1 MAMPVNMI
9 LVMYV
14 ILCILS
20 YDFNK
25 LTMLY
30 IHVHISSSMTNKSGL
45 TFFLSIKYLS
55 VCLSDT
61 DVRLLVKTTAEW
73 DKRFISLAPEQWTDT
88 WTPIRHVAS
97 CERKEMDF
105 VDNNNHL
112 ARHLYVKIVQMWT
125 IYQKAINKQ
134 CNYNR
139 RHIVTSIITVIMY
152 LTYYISTCSYQRS
165 FWMLFENRPCRW
177 HS

>member
-9 LVMYV
+9 LVVYD

-55 VCLSDT
+55 VCLSGIF
-61 DVRLLVKTTAEW
+61 L
-73 DKRFISLAPEQWTDT
+73 I
-88 WTPIRHVAS
+88 IINHVDDA
-97 CERKEMDF
+97 
-105 VDNNNHL
+105 
-112 ARHLYVKIVQMWT
+112 Y
-125 IYQKAINKQ
+125 NKH
-134 CNYNR
+134 CG
-139 RHIVTSIITVIMY
+139 HH
-152 LTYYISTCSYQRS
+152 CG
-165 FWMLFENRPCRW
+165 
-177 HS
+177 

>member
-30 IHVHISSSMTNKSGL
+30 IHVHISIPMTNKSGL

-55 VCLSDT
+55 VCLSVCHQLNIYT
-61 DVRLLVKTTAEW
+61 AYKLLHYMGVR
-73 DKRFISLAPEQWTDT
+73 I
-88 WTPIRHVAS
+88 
-97 CERKEMDF
+97 
-105 VDNNNHL
+105 
-112 ARHLYVKIVQMWT
+112 
-125 IYQKAINKQ
+125 
-134 CNYNR
+134 
-139 RHIVTSIITVIMY
+139 
-152 LTYYISTCSYQRS
+152 
-165 FWMLFENRPCRW
+165 
-177 HS
+177 

>member
-55 VCLSDT
+55 FENLCVLKLYS
-61 DVRLLVKTTAEW
+61 
-73 DKRFISLAPEQWTDT
+73 
-88 WTPIRHVAS
+88 HV
-97 CERKEMDF
+97 
-105 VDNNNHL
+105 
-112 ARHLYVKIVQMWT
+112 
-125 IYQKAINKQ
+125 IYQIRAQ
-134 CNYNR
+134 CVYN
-139 RHIVTSIITVIMY
+139 VS
-152 LTYYISTCSYQRS
+152 
-165 FWMLFENRPCRW
+165 N
-177 HS
+177 

>member
-9 LVMYV
+9 LVIYV

-55 VCLSDT
+55 VCLYKWFTLSVQRLTSDAES
-61 DVRLLVKTTAEW
+61 DVCRRQIPDIVDYL
-73 DKRFISLAPEQWTDT
+73 
-88 WTPIRHVAS
+88 HAS
-97 CERKEMDF
+97 EKEI
-105 VDNNNHL
+105 HL
-112 ARHLYVKIVQMWT
+112 RIKPT
-125 IYQKAINKQ
+125 
-134 CNYNR
+134 
-139 RHIVTSIITVIMY
+139 
-152 LTYYISTCSYQRS
+152 
-165 FWMLFENRPCRW
+165 
-177 HS
+177 

>member
-30 IHVHISSSMTNKSGL
+30 IHVHISSYMTNKSGL

-55 VCLSDT
+55 VCLSDGGFKHT
-61 DVRLLVKTTAEW
+61 ALKAEHISKGSVLALSSGGWSRKRLFLYGSAAL
-73 DKRFISLAPEQWTDT
+73 IS
-88 WTPIRHVAS
+88 
-97 CERKEMDF
+97 
-105 VDNNNHL
+105 
-112 ARHLYVKIVQMWT
+112 
-125 IYQKAINKQ
+125 
-134 CNYNR
+134 
-139 RHIVTSIITVIMY
+139 
-152 LTYYISTCSYQRS
+152 
-165 FWMLFENRPCRW
+165 
-177 HS
+177 